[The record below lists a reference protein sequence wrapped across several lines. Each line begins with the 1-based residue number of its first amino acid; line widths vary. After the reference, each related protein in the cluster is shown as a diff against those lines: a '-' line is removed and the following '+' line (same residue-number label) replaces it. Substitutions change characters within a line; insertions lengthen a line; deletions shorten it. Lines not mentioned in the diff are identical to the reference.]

1 MSSEPP
7 SSSSSP
13 TSLPPPSPALLARLD
28 GMRPVRTR
36 RPHLQLALV
45 AAASLAAL
53 AALLVPF
60 RPRFDASSPAVLLV
74 AAVCALAF
82 VAELWWALVPP
93 RGQVMPLRP
102 AAGVRVAL
110 TWLVMLAALVTAGH
124 DAAADPL
131 LMPSARACLLVGT
144 LTALVP
150 AALCLL
156 ALRRAVDVGGWRIG
170 AVVGGAAGALGA
182 LCLELHCANTH
193 LVHVVVAHG
202 GAALLPILVLA
213 WVARR

>member
-1 MSSEPP
+1 MSSELPP
-7 SSSSSP
+7 SPSS
-13 TSLPPPSPALLARLD
+13 TLPPPSAALLARLD

-36 RPHLQLALV
+36 RPWRQHLVVALV
-45 AAASLAAL
+45 SLGALAAL
-53 AALLVPF
+53 LLVPF
-60 RPRFDASSPAVLLV
+60 RPRGDAASTTVLLV

-93 RGQVMPLRP
+93 RGQVLPLRP

-110 TWLVMLAALVTAGH
+110 TWLVMLAALVAAGH
-124 DAAADPL
+124 DAAADPS

-150 AALCLL
+150 AALCLV
-156 ALRRAVDVGGWRIG
+156 ALRHAVDVGGWRLG

-182 LCLELHCANTH
+182 LCLELHCANIH

-213 WVARR
+213 FVVRR